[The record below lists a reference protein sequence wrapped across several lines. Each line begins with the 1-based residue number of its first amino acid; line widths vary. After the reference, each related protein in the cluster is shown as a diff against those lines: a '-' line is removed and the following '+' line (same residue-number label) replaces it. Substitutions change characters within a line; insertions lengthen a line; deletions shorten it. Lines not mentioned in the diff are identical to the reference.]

1 MPNKKTHY
9 ADDEIPIYDEAV
21 IHKRGD
27 YWQMRMWLGK
37 EGKYARFSL
46 KTRNRDT
53 AIDKAKK
60 YYHELKA
67 GELAGKTYFSL
78 TTKQGVELYLEQR
91 RKDVKAGIIVE
102 GRYRTVATHLAHWL
116 KFILKDTKLK
126 ELHRTDCENYFAE
139 RHQTKKRNEIK
150 ISQSTILNEQST
162 INAMIS
168 WLFKKNET
176 YIEAFDF
183 KKLKPIDAGDM
194 ALKRPIFSKEELVR
208 IKKVLSDYVLEPAE
222 DKNDKNNA
230 TKAICGHFLAMSL
243 LTGMRRGEL
252 LQLQWKH
259 VSLKDSDMEMKIKGK
274 RIDAIFFITVPGAIS
289 KVRRTRQFMVED
301 DRYLAGL
308 FLAAA
313 KRVKFPSAPRTY
325 THTNAHNFLSKHE
338 SVMPLISDDL
348 IFSIDGETAVTP
360 RAIYVHFEKVLEL
373 AKIENVAERGIVPY
387 SFRHSFITHKVN
399 SGANLMT
406 VAEMAGTSVAQIEK
420 TYYRTTKE
428 KMRSNALMDYD
439 FDDGLLVT
447 SEMAEEAVE
456 LSEPNAKPVAKKTTV
471 KKAVTNKIAVKKAA
485 AKKAA
490 IKKSTTKNVTAKKT
504 IAKRK
509 V

>member
-1 MPNKKTHY
+1 MPNKKTEY
-9 ADDEIPIYDEAV
+9 SEDEIPIYDEAV

-67 GELAGKTYFSL
+67 GELAGRTYFSL
-78 TTKQGVELYLEQR
+78 TTKQGVELFLEQR
-91 RKDVKAGIIVE
+91 MKDVKAEIIVI
-102 GRYRTVATHLAHWL
+102 GRYKTIATHLAHWL
-116 KFILKDTKLK
+116 KFIGKDTKLK
-126 ELHRTDCENYFAE
+126 ELHRTDCENYFSE
-139 RHQTKKRNEIK
+139 RRQTKKRNDIK

-162 INAMIS
+162 INAMLS

-183 KKLKPIDAGDM
+183 KKLKPIDAGDL
-194 ALKRPIFSKEELVR
+194 ALKRPIFSKDELVR

-230 TKAICGHFLAMSL
+230 TKAVCGHFLALSL

-259 VSLKDSDMEMKIKGK
+259 VSLKDSEMETKIKGK
-274 RIDAIFFITVPGAIS
+274 FVDAIFFITVPGAIS

-308 FLAAA
+308 FLGAA
-313 KRVKFPSAPRTY
+313 KRVNFPSTPRIY
-325 THTNAHNFLSKHE
+325 THITAHNFLSKHE

-348 IFSIDGETAVTP
+348 IFSIDGDTAVTP

-373 AKIENVAERGIVPY
+373 AKIENIVERGIVPY

-420 TYYRTTKE
+420 TYYRTTKD

-439 FDDGLLVT
+439 FDEGLLVT
-447 SEMAEEAVE
+447 SEMEQESDKTPAPIPTPVNEQNGIVKEV
-456 LSEPNAKPVAKKTTV
+456 KPKKAPQKATLKKIRVRVADAKKTD
-471 KKAVTNKIAVKKAA
+471 
-485 AKKAA
+485 
-490 IKKSTTKNVTAKKT
+490 
-504 IAKRK
+504 KRK
-509 V
+509 VAS

>member
-1 MPNKKTHY
+1 MPLKKTEY
-9 ADDEIPIYDEAV
+9 ADDEIPIFDEAV

-27 YWQMRMWLGK
+27 YWQMRMWLTK
-37 EGKYARFSL
+37 ERKYARFSL

-67 GELAGKTYFSL
+67 GELAGRTYFSL

-91 RKDVKAGIIVE
+91 KKDIPEHITE
-102 GRYRTVATHLAHWL
+102 GRWKTINTHLQHWL
-116 KFILKDTKLK
+116 KFIGKDTKLK
-126 ELHRTDCENYFAE
+126 ELNCTDCENYFNE
-139 RHQTKKRNEIK
+139 RRQTKKRNDIK
-150 ISQSTILNEQST
+150 ISQSTIVNEQAS
-162 INAMIS
+162 INAMIN
-168 WLFKKNET
+168 WLFKRNET

-183 KKLKPIDAGDM
+183 KKLKPIDAGDL
-194 ALKRPIFSKEELVR
+194 ALKRPIFSKDELVR

-230 TKAICGHFLAMSL
+230 TKAVCGHFLALSL

-259 VSLKDSDMEMKIKGK
+259 VSLKDSEMETKIKGK
-274 RIDAIFFITVPGAIS
+274 YVDAIFFITVPGVLS

-308 FLAAA
+308 FLGAA
-313 KRVKFPSAPRTY
+313 KRVNFPSTPRIY
-325 THTNAHNFLSKHE
+325 THIAAHNFLSKHE
-338 SVMPLISDDL
+338 SVMPLIRDDL
-348 IFSIDGETAVTP
+348 IFSIDGDTAVTP

-373 AKIENVAERGIVPY
+373 AKIENVVERGIVPY

-406 VAEMAGTSVAQIEK
+406 VAEMAGTSVVQIER
-420 TYYRTTKE
+420 TYYRTTKD

-439 FDDGLLVT
+439 FDEGMIVT
-447 SEMAEEAVE
+447 SEMAAE
-456 LSEPNAKPVAKKTTV
+456 
-471 KKAVTNKIAVKKAA
+471 
-485 AKKAA
+485 
-490 IKKSTTKNVTAKKT
+490 
-504 IAKRK
+504 
-509 V
+509 